1 MTHFRSGR
9 ARPVFFA
16 ALLLCAAGTLFPAHW
31 AQADPSA
38 SETKAAKTTSLEKI
52 TLKLASQTIEV
63 EVADNEQSRS
73 RGLMYRH
80 SMAADDGMLFVF
92 EYPHQPCFWMKNT
105 YLPLSIAFITAQ
117 GSISSMHDMQ
127 PKSTDTHCPSEPI
140 LYALEMNQG
149 WFEKNGL
156 RIGDKIKGLP

>member
-52 TLKLASQTIEV
+52 TLKLASRTIEV

-80 SMAADDGMLFVF
+80 SMEAADGVRVVF
-92 EYPHQPCFWMKNT
+92 DYPLQSWFRLRST
-105 YLPLSIAFITAQ
+105 YLT
-117 GSISSMHDMQ
+117 
-127 PKSTDTHCPSEPI
+127 
-140 LYALEMNQG
+140 
-149 WFEKNGL
+149 
-156 RIGDKIKGLP
+156 